1 MFYKILFQKIS
12 AYDIIV
18 LENILEV
25 LIMSGEK
32 VIFCGNN
39 PDFLDEKLTTLSDA
53 SNGGNAF
60 RIPSLIRSGNTLI
73 AAIDRQSCGADWGY
87 IELAIRRSEDGGET
101 WSDIQIIAIPPA
113 RKTML
118 SDECYGS
125 AFLH

>member
-1 MFYKILFQKIS
+1 MFYKILFQKNS

-18 LENILEV
+18 SENILEV

-39 PDFLDEKLTTLSDA
+39 PDFLDKKLTTLSDA

-118 SDECYGS
+118 SDEC
-125 AFLH
+125 

>member
-1 MFYKILFQKIS
+1 MFYKILFQKNS

-18 LENILEV
+18 SENILEV

-39 PDFLDEKLTTLSDA
+39 PDFLDKKLTTLSDS

-73 AAIDRQSCGADWGY
+73 AAIDRQAAVPTG
-87 IELAIRRSEDGGET
+87 
-101 WSDIQIIAIPPA
+101 DILNL
-113 RKTML
+113 R
-118 SDECYGS
+118 
-125 AFLH
+125 

>member
-1 MFYKILFQKIS
+1 
-12 AYDIIV
+12 
-18 LENILEV
+18 
-25 LIMSGEK
+25 MSGEK

-39 PDFLDEKLTTLSDA
+39 PDFLDKKLTTLSNA

-113 RKTML
+113 RKQ
-118 SDECYGS
+118 CS
-125 AFLH
+125 ATSVTALLLH